1 MISDGMI
8 FAVANVV
15 KGVKNS
21 NIDLD
26 GFTVDI
32 VYLVTTEGDSTS
44 DEHVIKS
51 KQSVNTVNSLS
62 EDQLEHLNE
71 YADSYH
77 ESLDL
82 K

>member
-51 KQSVNTVNSLS
+51 K
-62 EDQLEHLNE
+62 
-71 YADSYH
+71 
-77 ESLDL
+77 
-82 K
+82 